1 MILNGFRNYTETTSR
16 IGFGAATNQLLK
28 LFGYICWI
36 ERGIE
41 NMDSQNVASGSP
53 MEKPIGFS
61 RATRVGNRIAV
72 AGTAAIG
79 PDGQTVGVNN
89 VYEQTK
95 YCIGIMKK
103 AIEEAGGL
111 LQDVVR
117 TRIMLVD
124 INTWKE
130 AAKAHGE
137 FFSDIRPACTFFGVK
152 GFINKEW
159 LVETEADCELRP
171 KEH

>member
-1 MILNGFRNYTETTSR
+1 
-16 IGFGAATNQLLK
+16 
-28 LFGYICWI
+28 
-36 ERGIE
+36 
-41 NMDSQNVASGSP
+41 MDRKNISSGSP
-53 MEKPIGFS
+53 MEGPIGFS
-61 RATRVGNRIAV
+61 RASRIGNVIAV

-79 PDGQTVGVNN
+79 SDGQTVGINN

-95 YCIGIMKK
+95 YCIEIMKK

-111 LQDVVR
+111 LQNVIR

-124 INTWKE
+124 MSTWKE

-137 FFSDIRPACTFFGVK
+137 FFSDIRPACTFVEVK

-159 LVETEADCELRP
+159 LVETEADCVVSE
-171 KEH
+171 E